1 MYVENVGSPPQRFNI
16 TTTIDNTTI
25 PLGRPVDSAG
35 IGISEKAHGVLEDG
49 DLSKKE
55 NVNNEE
61 EKKEKCKK

>member
-1 MYVENVGSPPQRFNI
+1 MYAGPWSPPQRFNI

-25 PLGRPVDSAG
+25 PLGRPVDSAR
-35 IGISEKAHGVLEDG
+35 IGISEKDHGVLEDG